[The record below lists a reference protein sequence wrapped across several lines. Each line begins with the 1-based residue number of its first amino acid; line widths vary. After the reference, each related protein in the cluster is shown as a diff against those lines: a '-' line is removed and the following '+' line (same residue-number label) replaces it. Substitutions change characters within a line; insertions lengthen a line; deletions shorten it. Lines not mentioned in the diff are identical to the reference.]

1 MDDGKKVIEVL
12 GPGCAR
18 CFETH
23 RVVQHVVDEAK
34 LEAEVRK
41 VDSIDRMVELG
52 VLSTPAVVG
61 DGTVVLS
68 GRIPQA
74 DEVRR
79 LLGLSCCGNGP
90 SSRGSSWRSRGR
102 ISSPWRARACSPR
115 PSRGCTS

>member
-1 MDDGKKVIEVL
+1 MEDGKKLIEVL

-34 LEAEVRK
+34 LAAEVRK

-52 VLSTPAVVG
+52 VLSTPAVVV
-61 DGTVVLS
+61 DGVVVLS
-68 GRIPQA
+68 WRIPKT

-79 LLGLSCCGNGP
+79 LLGL
-90 SSRGSSWRSRGR
+90 
-102 ISSPWRARACSPR
+102 A
-115 PSRGCTS
+115 